1 LISSFCIALKTV
13 HITARCGVARVHGH
27 HAHCR
32 SSPFLAVVMP
42 WLTLRAVGRTSRWGG
57 LGHHRGPTALPGY
70 RGVAVTCVLLAKPRT
85 SQVVA
90 AQPLDRHGARLT
102 ARTTYQA
109 KLDAIA

>member
-1 LISSFCIALKTV
+1 
-13 HITARCGVARVHGH
+13 
-27 HAHCR
+27 
-32 SSPFLAVVMP
+32 M
-42 WLTLRAVGRTSRWGG
+42 
-57 LGHHRGPTALPGY
+57 
-70 RGVAVTCVLLAKPRT
+70 AVTCVLLAKPRT